1 MTPKRNLYKIST
13 ISLGLLCLVLIIT
26 LIIFVSSK
34 DSETILENENI
45 VVNKNSALTMMLE
58 TDVDSNEY
66 EVATSNEW
74 PTEGYIFNAEMSA
87 CERGGTL
94 SWDSENNRVLMATSK
109 ADKCYVYFDRY
120 TTVRITNVTTSNIT
134 NNSITLTIEATA
146 GENSIATY
154 YFSYDDGVSYVESNS
169 NTYTF
174 SNLDMGTS
182 YNFKVYVVD
191 TNGINSNVYSLR
203 ESTSSAIY
211 LANFIKDT
219 VYTGND
225 GDNGLYYHDGSGTY
239 TNAAQEAG
247 DNSYRFSG
255 ANPNNYVCFA
265 SNAASCPNNNLYR
278 IIGVFGDQVKLIK
291 HDYANSNMLRTNGAY
306 KNTYA
311 SIGWSTSYYKGTT
324 STSSIGVY
332 HWNDST
338 INNTWSQSNLNTVN
352 LNTNY
357 INYLN
362 GINSKW
368 NDMIET
374 HTWKVGGGSNSYLR
388 DSAVKT
394 AYNYEIGNNSSSTT
408 YSAKIGLMYVSDYGY
423 AASPANWTTTLYNY
437 NNNTNRNNNWMFMGL
452 QEWTISRGSDNS
464 YYAFYVRNTGDVF
477 DYYVYD
483 YSTSTSNFIGGGVRP
498 SFYLKSNVTITSGDG
513 SSSNPYRLSYNPS
526 VIEFSIDGKKYS
538 SYNEM
543 TWNEWINSNF
553 NEAKEYKLMCNTNNN
568 KVLFG
573 DYNSVDGYEINDENY
588 TVVGSDKIINGKNYT
603 LGNYNSYQCN

>member
-13 ISLGLLCLVLIIT
+13 ISLGLLCLILIAT

-58 TDVDSNEY
+58 TDVGSNEY

-87 CERGGTL
+87 CERGGKL
-94 SWDSENNRVLMATSK
+94 SWDNENNRVLMATSS
-109 ADKCYVYFDRY
+109 ADKCYVYFDKY
-120 TTVRITNVTTSNIT
+120 TTVRITNVIASDIT
-134 NNSITLTIEATA
+134 NNSITLTVEATV

-154 YFSYDDGVSYVESNS
+154 YFSYDDGVNYVESNS

-255 ANPNNYVCFA
+255 ANPNNYVCFGSDA
-265 SNAASCPNNNLYR
+265 ETCPNDNLYR

-291 HDYANSNMLRTNGAY
+291 HDYANSTMVGTNGDY
-306 KNTYA
+306 YGNYG
-311 SIGWSTSYYKGTT
+311 SLGSYYKGSHTAVNT
-324 STSSIGVY
+324 Y
-332 HWNDST
+332 YWNRNGS
-338 INNTWSQSNLNTVN
+338 NTWSASQLNTVN

-368 NDMIET
+368 NEMIET
-374 HTWKVGGGSNSYLR
+374 TTWKVGGNTYQNTENVT
-388 DSAVKT
+388 VKN
-394 AYNYEIGNNSSSTT
+394 AYTNEIVSPAANTT

-423 AASPANWTTTLYNY
+423 AASPENWRTILGYGGYDND
-437 NNNTNRNNNWMFMGL
+437 TNRNNNWMYMGL
-452 QEWTISRGSDNS
+452 REWTITRTSNNTT
-464 YYAFYVRNTGDVF
+464 YAFGVNPTGIVFNGYVGYI
-477 DYYVYD
+477 DY
-483 YSTSTSNFIGGGVRP
+483 GVRP
-498 SFYLKSNVTITSGDG
+498 SFYLKSNVAITSGDG

-526 VIEFSIDGKKYS
+526 VIEFSIDGKNYS
-538 SYNEM
+538 GYDEM

-573 DYNSVDGYEINDENY
+573 DYNSVDGYEINDENHI
-588 TVVGSDKIINGKNYT
+588 VVGSDKIINGKNYT